1 MRDRFMLVAA
11 AAVVNA
17 GIRVIIIALTALGVV
32 FITGD
37 LHSSGLTQ
45 IPALSFW
52 QSVEVLLLVYL
63 LSAPL
68 RAGRINISKEGKGER

>member
-68 RAGRINISKEGKGER
+68 RAGRSNKEGEGER